1 MAAATIFQDFV
12 GHLGLGY
19 HGNLNTNTCKV
30 ALFQAAAAVAN
41 TGSVYADYSANE
53 VANGNGYTTGGADST
68 NTYSESAGTGT
79 LGGTDIVWTA
89 SGGAINNIRYAILY
103 NDQTTTVTD
112 GLIEFWDYGSEID
125 LAVGE
130 TFTFDIQTSLLT
142 IS

>member
-1 MAAATIFQDFV
+1 MAAATLFEEFV

-19 HGNLNTNTCKV
+19 HGNLNTNTLKV
-30 ALFQAAAAVAN
+30 ALFQAAAAPAASD
-41 TGSVYADYSANE
+41 TAVYATYSANE
-53 VANGNGYTTGGADST
+53 VANGNGYTTGGEDST
-68 NTYSESAGTGT
+68 NTYSEAGGTGT

-89 SGGAINNIRYAILY
+89 TGAVNNIRYAILF
-103 NDQTTTVTD
+103 NDNTTTVTD

-125 LAVGE
+125 LATSE